1 MWQWRRGHAGKYIP
15 LLIFKA
21 ELHISV
27 QLRRRERHITRIEP
41 YTFWQYTAVHSGT
54 SYLIICLL
62 FMDES
67 KSGLNIT
74 LIITTSNIININ
86 NDDNGFATISV
97 VIIIIHFNCQSF
109 YYYKCSYNKTI
120 KLFHQRFK
128 VSWQILSMFHCFFMP
143 QWGIMILK
151 LLPG

>member
-54 SYLIICLL
+54 SYLIILPL
-62 FMDES
+62 FMAES
-67 KSGLNIT
+67 KCELNIT
-74 LIITTSNIININ
+74 MIITTGNIININ
-86 NDDNGFATISV
+86 NDDHGFATVIV
-97 VIIIIHFNCQSF
+97 VIIIHFNCESF
-109 YYYKCSYNKTI
+109 YYYKFSYNKTI

-128 VSWQILSMFHCFFMP
+128 GSWQILSAFHCGFFFCP
-143 QWGIMILK
+143 SEASWF
-151 LLPG
+151 

>member
-54 SYLIICLL
+54 SYLIILLL
-62 FMDES
+62 FMAES
-67 KSGLNIT
+67 KSGLNIVYYN
-74 LIITTSNIININ
+74 ITTSNIININ

-97 VIIIIHFNCQSF
+97 VIIIIIHFNCQSF
-109 YYYKCSYNKTI
+109 YYYTFSYNKTI

-128 VSWQILSMFHCFFMP
+128 VSWQILSVFHCFLCPSEASWF
-143 QWGIMILK
+143 
-151 LLPG
+151 